1 VTTVELRT
9 APAGADPPHAIDRDQ
24 ARQAAAGPC
33 VTGTGGAAVELL
45 LLLLVPALVARSITR
60 RRVLGNQT

>member
-45 LLLLVPALVARSITR
+45 LLLVPALVARSITR
-60 RRVLGNQT
+60 RRVLGNQA